1 MSERRLPLDPTFLGV
16 QTRTPQE
23 IGDLLEDDGVLH
35 DAITGGDLER
45 TIGPDVE
52 DPEPE
57 LLGEAEDYGTDPDGD
72 FSEAAEDPSPFDG
85 PPADAKTESTRRL
98 IPEVEVVRL
107 TSSFDVRAVPRVAT
121 VRADTSG
128 HGRKLA
134 AALRSRRAHLLAIA
148 GTIVRH
154 QTAWLTAMFDGTS
167 PEKASKDLRPMTQ
180 EIIRE
185 ATGLSK
191 DAVAR
196 LVNSSAVV
204 LDRPGQPQFPL
215 AYFVVRAKAL
225 DVRRDVLVQHLLR
238 LRDGGVLGPAAA
250 VRALVEEG
258 VLAKS
263 AATKSTRSYIAQI
276 LKEEGLGSINLGPES
291 GR

>member
-1 MSERRLPLDPTFLGV
+1 MSERRLPIDPTFLGV
-16 QTRTPQE
+16 QARTPQE

-35 DAITGGDLER
+35 DPITGGDLGPR
-45 TIGPDVE
+45 IGPDAE

-57 LLGEAEDYGTDPDGD
+57 LLGEGEDYGSDPDGD
-72 FSEAAEDPSPFDG
+72 FAEAAEDTSPFDG
-85 PPADAKTESTRRL
+85 PPIDASTESTKRL
-98 IPEVEVVRL
+98 IPELEVVRL
-107 TSSFDVRAVPRVAT
+107 TTSFDIRALPSVKT
-121 VRADTSG
+121 FRADAP
-128 HGRKLA
+128 GRGRNLA
-134 AALRSRRAHLLAIA
+134 AALRSRRTHLLVIGRA
-148 GTIVRH
+148 IVRH
-154 QTAWLTAMFDGTS
+154 QTGWLTTMFDGTI
-167 PEKASKDLRPMTQ
+167 PDDAAKDLRPMTQ
-180 EIIRE
+180 ELIRE

-196 LVNSSAVV
+196 LVNSSAMV

-238 LRDGGVLGPAAA
+238 LRDGGVVGPAAA
-250 VRALVEEG
+250 VRALIEEG

-276 LKEEGLGSINLGPES
+276 LQEEGLASTKLGRES
-291 GR
+291 VR